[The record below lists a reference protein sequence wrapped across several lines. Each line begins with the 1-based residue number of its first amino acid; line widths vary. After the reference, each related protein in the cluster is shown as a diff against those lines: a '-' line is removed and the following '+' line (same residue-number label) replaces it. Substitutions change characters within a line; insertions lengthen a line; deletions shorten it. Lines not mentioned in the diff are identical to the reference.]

1 MPIVTKQIREG
12 PRFAYRIL
20 AVAERNLEGRL
31 ICPTIEFFNDAETK
45 EPEDL
50 LKLSERLG
58 HLGML
63 GVIRDPNK
71 FKPLRNE
78 DNLQELR
85 TLHGLRL
92 ITFRNDN
99 KEIICTNGVIKKKDD
114 LSDEDIDRAKWW
126 RRLYFEARKAGSLYH
141 EPEHIR

>member
-1 MPIVTKQIREG
+1 VPIVTKQIREG

-20 AVAERNLEGRL
+20 AVAERNPEGRL
-31 ICPTIEFFNDAETK
+31 ICPTIDFFHEAEAQ

-63 GVIRDPNK
+63 GVIRDANK
-71 FKPLRNE
+71 FKPLTDE

-85 TLHGLRL
+85 TRHGLRL
-92 ITFRNDN
+92 ITFRTET

-114 LSDEDIDRAKWW
+114 LSKEDIDRAKWW
-126 RRLYFEARKAGSLYH
+126 RRLYFEARKSGELYH
-141 EPEHIR
+141 EPEHAK